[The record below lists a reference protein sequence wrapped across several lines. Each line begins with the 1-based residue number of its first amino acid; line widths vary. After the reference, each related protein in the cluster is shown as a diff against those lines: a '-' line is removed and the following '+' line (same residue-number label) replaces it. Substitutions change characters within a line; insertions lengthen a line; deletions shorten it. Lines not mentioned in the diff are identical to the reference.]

1 VILSKKVGMRIL
13 LGATLTIA
21 LVGCNR
27 SDVTKTDPAT
37 TKPPAAS
44 ESPAPDHSQQ
54 RLAIRAKIKAVL
66 TPTQVLQLETKMKDG
81 RKMRE
86 ALTEIELTA
95 DQKTKIKEIYRAGR
109 AERQKFSNGS
119 IL

>member
-1 VILSKKVGMRIL
+1 VILSKKIGTTIL
-13 LGATLTIA
+13 LGATLNIA
-21 LVGCNR
+21 LVSCNR

-37 TKPPAAS
+37 GKSPAAS
-44 ESPAPDHSQQ
+44 ESPAPNLSQQ
-54 RLAIRAKIKAVL
+54 RLAIRSKIKAVL
-66 TPTQVLQLETKMKDG
+66 TPAQILQLETKMKGG

-109 AERQKFSNGS
+109 AERQKLSNSS